1 MQNAKDTFYEV
12 LRDRVTA
19 VNAALTVV
27 VRGVVRPAVVVDENE
42 VVSTVLRDCF
52 RLRWAAIR
60 IDTSGSAATYAMTCE
75 LRYATAGTEAASGL
89 DRGRAI
95 AAMDATLMAAL
106 GPGAQSQWTLKKSF
120 AGLAGGGAVVN
131 LGSRIWWSDV
141 VFGVLAESAGELQ
154 RMATVDVWSY
164 QEEGEA

>member
-1 MQNAKDTFYEV
+1 
-12 LRDRVTA
+12 
-19 VNAALTVV
+19 
-27 VRGVVRPAVVVDENE
+27 
-42 VVSTVLRDCF
+42 
-52 RLRWAAIR
+52 
-60 IDTSGSAATYAMTCE
+60 
-75 LRYATAGTEAASGL
+75 
-89 DRGRAI
+89 
-95 AAMDATLMAAL
+95 MDATLMAAL
-106 GPGAQSQWTLKKSF
+106 GPGAQSQWAPKKSF